1 MAEGHQ
7 AEYAQRIATVLNI
20 GVLQDAVA
28 AGLEDQ
34 GQFKV
39 DVLDLL
45 DALESAGLKLVVD
58 DGGEVW
64 TTAPVV
70 PDTAADARDTSGTA
84 TKMVSAVHTV
94 IARRTGLAIRPV
106 EQEAM
111 AMERPP
117 SP

>member
-1 MAEGHQ
+1 MAEDHQ

-58 DGGEVW
+58 DDGEVS
-64 TTAPVV
+64 
-70 PDTAADARDTSGTA
+70 AANRALVES
-84 TKMVSAVHTV
+84 
-94 IARRTGLAIRPV
+94 RREHPA
-106 EQEAM
+106 
-111 AMERPP
+111 
-117 SP
+117 